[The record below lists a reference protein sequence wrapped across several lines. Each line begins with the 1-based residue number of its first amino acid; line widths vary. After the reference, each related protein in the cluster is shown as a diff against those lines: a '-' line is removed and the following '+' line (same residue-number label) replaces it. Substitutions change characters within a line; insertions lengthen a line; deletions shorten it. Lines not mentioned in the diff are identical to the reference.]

1 MQVLVAGIR
10 VFPSLRVSATGF
22 FLSIALA
29 RDRLARK
36 TERVGLVFMALG

>member
-22 FLSIALA
+22 FLPVALA
-29 RDRLARK
+29 RDRLALE
-36 TERVGLVFMALG
+36 TERVGLVFAWVE